1 MQELRVRIFN
11 CFVKFCLILTNFKK
25 VMQEFVFFITKY
37 TVIFA
42 CAVYAYSKLLKSRL
56 YWWDI
61 FSVPIFILFSV
72 VLYVIND
79 SYFVFNALCLF
90 IMTIMYLLIR
100 FRHNFYC
107 IISAGLMALGM
118 ATYLRAPAY
127 LIILPINA
135 MLFFIENLT
144 LRNLLAHIVLGVVQF
159 SMLYFLF
166 RFKKFK
172 HNINFNEKSIYSFL
186 LNIANI
192 LCIFTGILVNTDFV
206 SNPVFEL
213 GEFAIAFFGIS
224 ILFLYRKNSIDS
236 YIRQQAIIERVLVEK
251 SIEAYGKRV
260 YVLERENEIM
270 GKIIHRDNKILP
282 ALETAVV
289 QNLKKSNDEESAE
302 LLQTVCR
309 YSAERGDDL
318 DLLKQTALTFPQT
331 HVAMIDAILYD
342 LTLQCENAAVD
353 FSVELLSDIREWF
366 ADESLDRTSMN
377 VLISYLGD
385 NAIKSAATISDG
397 GKVKIVIGGAEG
409 NAPFVRVYDNGE
421 PFHTKVLANMGIAR
435 ITTRKETGGNGY
447 GLQTLFETVRRFD
460 ASFTLDEIPCPP
472 YTKFVEVYFDGQHR
486 IVLHSHRGKSIKAVS
501 GRSDFAVDK
510 R

>member
-72 VLYVIND
+72 ILYVIND

-186 LNIANI
+186 NIANI

-260 YVLERENEIM
+260 YVLERQNEIM

-409 NAPFVRVYDNGE
+409 NAPFVRIYDNGE

-486 IVLHSHRGKSIKAVS
+486 IVLHSHRRKSIKAVS

>member
-25 VMQEFVFFITKY
+25 VMQEFVFFIIKY
-37 TVIFA
+37 AIVFI
-42 CAVYAYSKLLKSRL
+42 CANYTYSKLVNKRL
-56 YWWDI
+56 FVWDI
-61 FSVPIFILFSV
+61 LNIPIFVLFAA
-72 VLYVIND
+72 LI
-79 SYFVFNALCLF
+79 YFVDASFPFFDAICLTSTFIVFVVVRFRDHITHILAAGSMAVGMAVFVRFPAFILNTPFMALLYF
-90 IMTIMYLLIR
+90 IEDELIKNILASLLLGTTQLLII
-100 FRHNFYC
+100 FMIFK
-107 IISAGLMALGM
+107 LK
-118 ATYLRAPAY
+118 
-127 LIILPINA
+127 
-135 MLFFIENLT
+135 
-144 LRNLLAHIVLGVVQF
+144 
-159 SMLYFLF
+159 
-166 RFKKFK
+166 RFK
-172 HNINFNEKSIYSFL
+172 HGISFNYNGVFSQLLILTNLICIAAALL
-186 LNIANI
+186 LNTN
-192 LCIFTGILVNTDFV
+192 LVDD
-206 SNPVFEL
+206 PIFEL
-213 GEFAIAFFGIS
+213 GELAVTVCGIS

-260 YVLERENEIM
+260 YVLERQNEIM

-486 IVLHSHRGKSIKAVS
+486 IVLHSHRRKSIKAVS